1 MFWCVLYLEKLL
13 EGRMY
18 RGIGHKR
25 QGVER
30 QELSG
35 LAQCRPSG
43 LQIVFEMCDPVLKL
57 SFILYYTSIF
67 LHLTKNDL
75 HLDWKLQLKDTM
87 SFKYWFKSC
96 IWLNE
101 RFSWIFDL
109 MRTSVGQTQ

>member
-1 MFWCVLYLEKLL
+1 MLQYDAPIRKCILVYAFQRTNFSYHRFFCYDFNQLVFWCVLYLEKLL
-13 EGRMY
+13 EGWMY

-57 SFILYYTSIF
+57 SFILYYTNIF
-67 LHLTKNDL
+67 LHVTKNYL
-75 HLDWKLQLKDTM
+75 HLD
-87 SFKYWFKSC
+87 
-96 IWLNE
+96 
-101 RFSWIFDL
+101 
-109 MRTSVGQTQ
+109 